1 MYPEGNIWNSAELVV
16 STIGPPA
23 FTSTLICEGS
33 GAGVSVFAGGRL
45 QLALRKS
52 SGANK
57 DNILPN

>member
-16 STIGPPA
+16 RTIGPPG

-45 QLALRKS
+45 QLALKKR